1 MPKVVLPDAS
11 EKHFP
16 YTPAGERAASKFAK
30 NTGGKVSHASS
41 PASGERKATAKAT
54 SAQAK
59 HQALKKA
66 GGVVAASKE
75 HPTGE
80 RDVSEEVEPGT
91 RRKPRG
97 TQFVS
102 IVIDTPRK
110 AGAKKKDRVRRI
122 AERRAARPKMVELE
136 DEG

>member
-30 NTGGKVSHASS
+30 NTGGKVQAAMS
-41 PASGERKATAKAT
+41 PESEKRKASAKAR
-54 SAQAK
+54 SAQRK
-59 HQALKKA
+59 HEALRKA
-66 GGVVAASKE
+66 GGVVPASKE

-110 AGAKKKDRVRRI
+110 AGAKKKDRVRSI
-122 AERRAARPKMVELE
+122 AERRARPKVVEPE